1 MRTIFI
7 LISVILSTTV
17 TLFSQPG
24 PFGLRMGMTL
34 DQVKNLTGKNPEMLE
49 DNVYKV
55 IPPDTHNM
63 FIEYRVRISPT
74 YGIVWIYAESKE
86 IETDDDGTQLK
97 NAFND
102 LVSSIER
109 TYGKY
114 IRIDRIKNEDYS
126 SDEPEDFM
134 FDLFLEDRE
143 LQAYWTK
150 TIDSTLPNDIALISL
165 DAHALPVPV
174 GYITLQYLSPNHDIA
189 AAEDKAKQDAVF

>member
-114 IRIDRIKNEDYS
+114 KRIDFLLSGSIW
-126 SDEPEDFM
+126 DEPNDFM
-134 FDLFLEDRE
+134 MGLAKQERYLIAIWEKE
-143 LQAYWTK
+143 H
-150 TIDSTLPNDIALISL
+150 DSTLPDDIKSIGVIATATSSSK
-165 DAHALPVPV
+165 
-174 GYITLQYLSPNHDIA
+174 GYISIEYYSPNEEKV
-189 AAEDKAKQDAVF
+189 AAEKKEKQDAVF